1 MRKATGKVV
10 SLVLAL
16 ALVVTSF
23 SSTFAFAATKSESA
37 RRVNNAP
44 GNVTL
49 VNLSD
54 VADSAHEL
62 AEAKKAG
69 KNLFN
74 ITNWVDQAG
83 VTLETYDHIKIDDL
97 EISSVSVSGDNIIRV
112 SKVTEAQLAENGIYA
127 DVKYQDA
134 FGGIEAGNYVAT
146 VRSAT
151 GTGTA
156 TVNVLYTGTTTDRG
170 DDEITVRGSASFKV
184 ELLDAETPYFWGVSD
199 MQKNPQVGK
208 DGKYETNVQKNLDKA
223 DTDPTVTVSGVQFVL
238 PTIETNSAWKSGQT
252 PQTLIVA
259 QDYKYVDTA
268 VGAYKEGIAYDKDA
282 KVYKGIHENNAE
294 NTYVITA
301 TGTNNY
307 MKATNANT
315 ITYGVIDPS
324 VGNTIRLSVYS
335 LREVKDDVVVDK
347 EGNTEEQVI
356 GYTTNRSVAQAS
368 ARVQNKI
375 VGDFGSV
382 ELGDGS
388 QAQVGLN
395 DRATVLSK
403 SKPYVKIGDVYWDAT
418 NADLY
423 PDDGLTVSDGRIGN
437 IYAPGDVVIS
447 DGTVGNVNTNG
458 DVDVY
463 GGTVGAIGN
472 DSKYAVNTVSVSGA
486 TVESIASDSV
496 NIDEG
501 TVTGAISAT
510 DVQLVP
516 ANEEVSVSTGVVSA
530 ATLLVDG
537 SVSNVTVAGY
547 FATTEDDS
555 QLTLKGDKAVIND
568 IDNDW
573 RNAKIVLENFKGTV
587 PVIENAEYTG
597 YEPTGATL
605 TTNDSDDEDATV
617 ATVNGNI
624 EIRYIELNS
633 GEVTFAGKVV
643 VNNVY
648 GSEATMVINAGD
660 LRVTE
665 SVATSNTLKLA
676 GSNIAPGTVVYQAT
690 ADIAE
695 PESFVGYG
703 YTMAKTTGST
713 YDTFTVDQ
721 TSFAGLQITLNGEPV
736 DSIEVVNGETVTV
749 NAVAY
754 PNGTSLPEDT
764 VVNFYLDS
772 DENYLAGEKLADG
785 SANITAKDYSENFD
799 VLNKGTLTA
808 VVEDDF
814 GMILEE
820 YGEAKV
826 EIKVV
831 PEVTTT
837 YASDT
842 TGYVDIA
849 QGNTYQFKITSL
861 DGNVPNFGIGNSN
874 AIALVSQSQEG
885 NDYFFKVQAIGQV
898 GDEVGIYINRDA
910 NKVATM
916 RITEGDAT
924 AAYTCDT
931 TAVNVAA
938 GASYQVEITAAA
950 QPTLAA
956 GNSSYTVEFVQRSGN
971 NYYFRITAATAKA
984 GDQVGF
990 YINGGARAFVATTV

>member
-1 MRKATGKVV
+1 M
-10 SLVLAL
+10 
-16 ALVVTSF
+16 
-23 SSTFAFAATKSESA
+23 
-37 RRVNNAP
+37 
-44 GNVTL
+44 
-49 VNLSD
+49 
-54 VADSAHEL
+54 
-62 AEAKKAG
+62 
-69 KNLFN
+69 
-74 ITNWVDQAG
+74 
-83 VTLETYDHIKIDDL
+83 
-97 EISSVSVSGDNIIRV
+97 
-112 SKVTEAQLAENGIYA
+112 
-127 DVKYQDA
+127 
-134 FGGIEAGNYVAT
+134 
-146 VRSAT
+146 
-151 GTGTA
+151 
-156 TVNVLYTGTTTDRG
+156 NVLYTGTTTDRG
-170 DDEITVRGSASFKV
+170 DDEITVRGSASFEV
-184 ELLDAETPYFWGVSD
+184 ELLDAETPYFKNVSD
-199 MQKNPQVGK
+199 MQKNPQD
-208 DGKYETNVQKNLDKA
+208 DGNNGYITNVSKNPDKA
-223 DTDPTVTVSGVQFVL
+223 GSEKEPTVTVSNVQFVL
-238 PTIETNSAWKSGQT
+238 PTIRTNSARKLNED

-259 QDYKYVDTA
+259 QDYKYVDS
-268 VGAYKEGIAYDKDA
+268 GAYPSGVAYDEDSKA
-282 KVYKGIHENNAE
+282 YTGIVDPDH
-294 NTYVITA
+294 TYVITA

-307 MKATNANT
+307 MAATNANT

-335 LREVKDDVVVDK
+335 LREVKDDFDIGGG
-347 EGNTEEQVI
+347 ETEERVI

-395 DRATVLSK
+395 DRNTVLSK
-403 SKPYVKIGDVYWDAT
+403 SKPYVKIGNVYWDAT

-437 IYAPGDVVIS
+437 IYADDDVVIS
-447 DGTVGNVNTNG
+447 DGTVGNVNTFGN
-458 DVDVY
+458 VDVY

-472 DSKYAVNTVSVSGA
+472 DSKYTVNSVSVSGA

-530 ATLLVDG
+530 AILLVDG

-547 FATTEDDS
+547 FATTEDNS

-633 GEVTFAGKVV
+633 GEVTFAGRVV

-676 GSNIAPGTVVYQAT
+676 GSDIAPGTVVYQAT

-695 PESFVGYG
+695 PESFIGYG
-703 YTMAKTTGST
+703 YTMAKTAGSQ

-772 DENYLAGEKLADG
+772 DENYLVGEKLADG

-826 EIKVV
+826 EITVV
-831 PEVTTT
+831 PQPSVV
-837 YASDT
+837 SDT
-842 TGYVDIA
+842 TSDFTLA
-849 QGNTYQFKITSL
+849 QGSTYQFKLTVSNGATPVFKS
-861 DGNVPNFGIGNSN
+861 GNTTALPIVAQSNS
-874 AIALVSQSQEG
+874 G
-885 NDYFFKVQAIGQV
+885 NDYFYTVRADGQV
-898 GDEVGIYINRDA
+898 GEQIGIYADGAQGVNENNRLL
-910 NKVATM
+910 V
-916 RITEGDAT
+916 ITIGQGSGTT

-938 GASYQVEITAAA
+938 GASYQVEITSATR
-950 QPTLAA
+950 PTLAA
-956 GNSSYTVEFVQRSGN
+956 GNSSYTVEFVQQNGN
-971 NYYFRITAATAKA
+971 NYYFRITAATAQA

-990 YINGGARAFVATTV
+990 YINGGARAFIATTV

>member
-23 SSTFAFAATKSESA
+23 SSTFAFAATKSETA
-37 RRVNNAP
+37 RYVHV
-44 GNVTL
+44 GSDEVTL

-54 VADSAHEL
+54 VADSAVAL
-62 AEAKKAG
+62 DEARKAG
-69 KNLFN
+69 KDKFN
-74 ITNWVDQAG
+74 ISDYITEKVAPS
-83 VTLETYDHIKIDDL
+83 LETYDHIIPDEV
-97 EISSVSVSGDNIIRV
+97 EISSVSVRGDNIIRV
-112 SKVTEAQLAENGIYA
+112 AKNGAAPEYGDEGDYI
-127 DVKYQDA
+127 
-134 FGGIEAGNYVAT
+134 AT

-156 TVNVLYTGTTTDRG
+156 TVNVLYTATTTERG
-170 DDEITVRGSASFKV
+170 EDEITVRGSASFTV
-184 ELLDAETPYFWGVSD
+184 TLLDAETPYFEGVSD
-199 MQKNPQVGK
+199 LQKNPQVSGADYALK
-208 DGKYETNVQKNLDKA
+208 VKKNPESA
-223 DTDPTVTVSGVQFVL
+223 TSEAEPVVTGEKTAQFVL
-238 PTIETNSAWKSGQT
+238 PVRSETSARKVDVA
-252 PQTLIVA
+252 PQNLIVA
-259 QDYKYVDTA
+259 QDYKYVDSNAQYVEGVTYNNSKKGYTGLTDDTA
-268 VGAYKEGIAYDKDA
+268 A
-282 KVYKGIHENNAE
+282 

-307 MKATNANT
+307 MSVSGKQ
-315 ITYGVIDPS
+315 ITYGVVDPT

-335 LREVKDDVVVDK
+335 LRKVS
-347 EGNTEEQVI
+347 GEENV
-356 GYTTNRSVAQAS
+356 YTTNRSVAQAS
-368 ARVQNKI
+368 ARVQNVIK
-375 VGDFGSV
+375 GDFGSV
-382 ELGDGS
+382 KLGDGS
-388 QAQVGLN
+388 QQTVGLN
-395 DRATVLSK
+395 TAKKTVISK
-403 SKPYVKIGDVYWDAT
+403 SKPYVVINGAYWDAT

-423 PDDGLTVSDGRIGN
+423 PDPDKGLSISGGRIGDV
-437 IYAPGDVVIS
+437 YASGDVSVA
-447 DGTVGNVNTNG
+447 DGTVGNIETSG

-463 GGTVGAIGN
+463 GGSVGAVDAAN
-472 DSKYAVNTVSVSGA
+472 VVVSGS
-486 TVESIASDSV
+486 TVASVVADNDV
-496 NIDEG
+496 TVDEG
-501 TVTGAISAT
+501 TISGAVSAT
-510 DVQLVP
+510 SVSLVP
-516 ANEEVSVSTGVVSA
+516 ANEEVSVSVGTVSA
-530 ATLLVDG
+530 QTLKIDG
-537 SVSNVTVAGY
+537 SLSNATAAGY
-547 FATTEDDS
+547 FATEADDS
-555 QLTLKGDKAVIND
+555 VLTLIGSKARVNG
-568 IDNDW
+568 IDADW
-573 RNAKIVLENFKGTV
+573 RDAKIVLENFNGTV
-587 PVIENAEYTG
+587 PAIKNGEYTG
-597 YEPTGATL
+597 YDQTGAAL
-605 TTNDSDDEDATV
+605 TTEDVDSENATV
-617 ATVNGNI
+617 ATVNGDV
-624 EIRYIELNS
+624 ELRYIELNS

-643 VNNVY
+643 ANNVY
-648 GSEATMVINAGD
+648 GSEATMVINAGA

-665 SVATSNTLKLA
+665 SVATSNILKLA
-676 GSNIAPGTVVYQAT
+676 GSTITPGTVVYQAS

-695 PESFVGYG
+695 PESFTGYG
-703 YTMAKTTGST
+703 FTMAKTTGST

-721 TSFAGLQITLNGEPV
+721 TSFAGLQITLNGAAV
-736 DSIEVVNGETVTV
+736 NAIDVVNGETVTV

-754 PNGTSLPEDT
+754 PTGTALPEGT
-764 VVNFYLDS
+764 KVNFYLDS
-772 DENYLAGEKLADG
+772 DENYIAGENLGNRVAT
-785 SANITAKDYSENFD
+785 ITAKNYSEDFD

-826 EIKVV
+826 A
-831 PEVTTT
+831 VTVIPVAAST

-885 NDYFFKVQAIGQV
+885 NNYFFKVQAIGQV

-956 GNSSYTVEFVQRSGN
+956 GNPSYTVEFVQRSGN
-971 NYYFRITAATAKA
+971 NYYFRITAATAQA

>member
-23 SSTFAFAATKSESA
+23 SSTFAFAATRSESA
-37 RRVNNAP
+37 RYVNNAP
-44 GNVTL
+44 GKVRL
-49 VNLSD
+49 VNLSN
-54 VADSAHEL
+54 VADSANDL
-62 AEAKKAG
+62 AEAKKDG
-69 KNLFN
+69 QNLFN
-74 ITNWVDQAG
+74 ITNWVDKAG
-83 VTLETYDHIKIDDL
+83 VTLETYDHIEIDDL
-97 EISSVSVSGDNIIRV
+97 EISSVSVRGDNIIRV
-112 SKVTEAQLAENGIYA
+112 SKVTEAQLAEGGIYA
-127 DVKYQDA
+127 DVKYQDD
-134 FGGIEAGNYVAT
+134 FGGIEAGDYVAT

-170 DDEITVRGSASFKV
+170 DDEITVRGSASFEV
-184 ELLDAETPYFWGVSD
+184 ELLDAETPYFTGVSD

-208 DGKYETNVQKNLDKA
+208 DGKYVTEIQKNLDKA
-223 DTDPTVTVSGVQFVL
+223 DTDPTVTVNDVEFVL
-238 PTIETNSAWKSGQT
+238 PVISDNSAIRGNEDN
-252 PQTLIVA
+252 QTLIVA
-259 QDYKYVDTA
+259 QDYKYVDS
-268 VGAYKEGIAYDKDA
+268 GAYPSGVAYDEDSKA
-282 KVYKGIHENNAE
+282 YTGIVDPDH
-294 NTYVITA
+294 TYIITA

-307 MKATNANT
+307 MSVAKGSND
-315 ITYGVIDPS
+315 ITYGVIDPA

-335 LREVKDDVVVDK
+335 LREVKDNNGDLK
-347 EGNTEEQVI
+347 

-368 ARVQNKI
+368 ARVQNMIK
-375 VGDFGSV
+375 GDFGSV

-388 QAQVGLN
+388 QQNVGLN
-395 DRATVLSK
+395 EKPTVVSE
-403 SKPYVKIGDVYWDAT
+403 SKPYVKIGNVYWDAT

-437 IYAPGDVVIS
+437 VYAHGDVVIS
-447 DGTVGNVNTNG
+447 DGTVGNVNTSE

-472 DSKYAVNTVSVSGA
+472 DSDYAVKSVTVSGA
-486 TVESIASDSV
+486 TVESIASDYVS
-496 NIDEG
+496 IDEG
-501 TVTGAISAT
+501 TVTGAISA
-510 DVQLVP
+510 DGVQLVP

-537 SVSNVTVAGY
+537 SVSHVTVAGY

-703 YTMAKTTGST
+703 YTMAKTAGSQ

-754 PNGTSLPEDT
+754 PNGTSLPEDA

-820 YGEAKV
+820 YGEATLKV
-826 EIKVV
+826 KVV
-831 PEVTTT
+831 PQPSVV
-837 YASDT
+837 SDT
-842 TGYVDIA
+842 THDFTLA
-849 QGNTYQFKITSL
+849 QGGTYQFKLTVSNGATPVFKS
-861 DGNVPNFGIGNSN
+861 GNTTALPIVAQSNS
-874 AIALVSQSQEG
+874 G
-885 NDYFFKVQAIGQV
+885 NDYFYTVRADGQV
-898 GDEVGIYINRDA
+898 GEQIGIYADGAQGVNENNRLL
-910 NKVATM
+910 V
-916 RITEGDAT
+916 ITIGQGTGTT

-931 TAVNVAA
+931 TAVNVPA
-938 GASYQVEITAAA
+938 GASYQVKITSATR
-950 QPTLAA
+950 PTLAA
-956 GNSSYTVEFVQRSGN
+956 GNSSYTVEFVQQSGN
-971 NYYFRITAATAKA
+971 NYYFRITAATAQA

-990 YINGGARAFVATTV
+990 YINGGARAFIATTV

>member
-23 SSTFAFAATKSESA
+23 SSTFAFAATRSESA
-37 RRVNNAP
+37 RYVNNAP
-44 GNVTL
+44 GKVRL
-49 VNLSD
+49 VNLSN
-54 VADSAHEL
+54 VADSANDL
-62 AEAKKAG
+62 AEAKKDG
-69 KNLFN
+69 QNLFN
-74 ITNWVDQAG
+74 ITNWVDKAG
-83 VTLETYDHIKIDDL
+83 VTLETYDHIEIDDL
-97 EISSVSVSGDNIIRV
+97 EISSVSVRGDNIIRV
-112 SKVTEAQLAENGIYA
+112 SKVTEAQLAEGGIYA
-127 DVKYQDA
+127 DVKYQDD
-134 FGGIEAGNYVAT
+134 FGGIEAGDYVAT

-170 DDEITVRGSASFKV
+170 DDEITVRGSASFEV
-184 ELLDAETPYFWGVSD
+184 ELLDAETPYFTGVSD

-208 DGKYETNVQKNLDKA
+208 DGKYVTEIQKNLDKA
-223 DTDPTVTVSGVQFVL
+223 DTDPTVTVNDVEFVL
-238 PTIETNSAWKSGQT
+238 PVISDNSAIRGNEDN
-252 PQTLIVA
+252 QTLIVA
-259 QDYKYVDTA
+259 QDYKYVDS
-268 VGAYKEGIAYDKDA
+268 GAYPSGVAYDEDSKA
-282 KVYKGIHENNAE
+282 YTGIVDPDH
-294 NTYVITA
+294 TYIITA

-307 MKATNANT
+307 MSVAKGSND
-315 ITYGVIDPS
+315 ITYGVIDPA

-335 LREVKDDVVVDK
+335 LREVKDNNGDLK
-347 EGNTEEQVI
+347 

-368 ARVQNKI
+368 ARVQNMIK
-375 VGDFGSV
+375 GDFGSV

-388 QAQVGLN
+388 QQNVGLN
-395 DRATVLSK
+395 EKPTVVSK
-403 SKPYVKIGDVYWDAT
+403 SKPYVKIGNVYWDAT

-437 IYAPGDVVIS
+437 VYAHGDVVIS
-447 DGTVGNVNTNG
+447 DGTVGNVNTSE

-472 DSKYAVNTVSVSGA
+472 DSDYAVKSVTVSGA
-486 TVESIASDSV
+486 TVESIASDYVS
-496 NIDEG
+496 IDEG
-501 TVTGAISAT
+501 TVTGAISA
-510 DVQLVP
+510 DGVQLVP

-703 YTMAKTTGST
+703 YTMAKTAGSQ

-754 PNGTSLPEDT
+754 PNGTSLPEDA

-820 YGEAKV
+820 YGEATLKV
-826 EIKVV
+826 KVV
-831 PEVTTT
+831 PQPSVV
-837 YASDT
+837 SDT
-842 TGYVDIA
+842 THDFTLP
-849 QGNTYQFKITSL
+849 QGGTYQFKLTVSNGATPVFKS
-861 DGNVPNFGIGNSN
+861 GNTTALPIVAQSNS
-874 AIALVSQSQEG
+874 G
-885 NDYFFKVQAIGQV
+885 NDYFYTVRADGQV
-898 GDEVGIYINRDA
+898 GEQIGIYADGAQGVNENNRLL
-910 NKVATM
+910 V
-916 RITEGDAT
+916 ITIGQGTGTT

-931 TAVNVAA
+931 TAVNVPA
-938 GASYQVEITAAA
+938 GASYQVEITSATR
-950 QPTLAA
+950 PTLAA
-956 GNSSYTVEFVQRSGN
+956 GNSSYTVEFVQQSGN
-971 NYYFRITAATAKA
+971 NYYFRITAATAQA

-990 YINGGARAFVATTV
+990 YINGGARAFIATTV

>member
-23 SSTFAFAATKSESA
+23 SSTFAFAATRSESA
-37 RRVNNAP
+37 RYVNNAP
-44 GNVTL
+44 GKVRL
-49 VNLSD
+49 VNLSN
-54 VADSAHEL
+54 VADSANDL
-62 AEAKKAG
+62 AEAKKDG
-69 KNLFN
+69 QNLFN
-74 ITNWVDQAG
+74 ITNWVDKAG
-83 VTLETYDHIKIDDL
+83 VTLETYDHIEIDDL
-97 EISSVSVSGDNIIRV
+97 EISSVSVRGDNIIRV
-112 SKVTEAQLAENGIYA
+112 SKVTEAQLAEGGIYA
-127 DVKYQDA
+127 DVTYQDGL
-134 FGGIEAGNYVAT
+134 GGIEAGDYVAT

-170 DDEITVRGSASFKV
+170 DDEITVRGSASFEV
-184 ELLDAETPYFWGVSD
+184 ELLDAETPYFTGVSD

-223 DTDPTVTVSGVQFVL
+223 DTDPTVTVNDVEFVL
-238 PTIETNSAWKSGQT
+238 PVISDNSAIRGNEDN
-252 PQTLIVA
+252 QTLIVA
-259 QDYKYVDTA
+259 QDYKYVDS
-268 VGAYKEGIAYDKDA
+268 GAYPSGVAYDEDSKA
-282 KVYKGIHENNAE
+282 YTGIDDPDH
-294 NTYVITA
+294 TYIITA

-307 MKATNANT
+307 MSVAKGSND
-315 ITYGVIDPS
+315 ITYGVIDPA

-335 LREVKDDVVVDK
+335 LREVKDNNGDLK
-347 EGNTEEQVI
+347 

-368 ARVQNKI
+368 ARVQNMIK
-375 VGDFGSV
+375 GDFGSV

-388 QAQVGLN
+388 QQNVGLN
-395 DRATVLSK
+395 EKPTVVSK
-403 SKPYVKIGDVYWDAT
+403 SKPYVKIGNVYWDAT

-437 IYAPGDVVIS
+437 VYAHGDVVIS
-447 DGTVGNVNTNG
+447 DGTVGNVNTSE

-472 DSKYAVNTVSVSGA
+472 DSDYAVKSVTVSGA
-486 TVESIASDSV
+486 TVESIASDYVS
-496 NIDEG
+496 IDEG
-501 TVTGAISAT
+501 TVTGAISA
-510 DVQLVP
+510 DGVQLVP

-703 YTMAKTTGST
+703 YTMAKTAGSQ

-754 PNGTSLPEDT
+754 PNGTSLPEDA

-820 YGEAKV
+820 YGEATLKV
-826 EIKVV
+826 KVV
-831 PEVTTT
+831 PQPSVV
-837 YASDT
+837 SDT
-842 TGYVDIA
+842 THDFTLP
-849 QGNTYQFKITSL
+849 QGGTYQFKLTVSNGATPVFKS
-861 DGNVPNFGIGNSN
+861 GNTTALPIVAQSNS
-874 AIALVSQSQEG
+874 G
-885 NDYFFKVQAIGQV
+885 NDYFYTVRADGQV
-898 GDEVGIYINRDA
+898 GEQIGIYADGAQGVNENNRLL
-910 NKVATM
+910 V
-916 RITEGDAT
+916 ITIGQGTGTT

-931 TAVNVAA
+931 KAVNVPA
-938 GASYQVEITAAA
+938 GASYQVEITSATR
-950 QPTLAA
+950 PTLAA
-956 GNSSYTVEFVQRSGN
+956 GNSSYTVEFVQQSGN

>member
-23 SSTFAFAATKSESA
+23 SSTFAFAATKSETAKYVS
-37 RRVNNAP
+37 
-44 GNVTL
+44 GGDTDVTL

-54 VADSAHEL
+54 VADSAVEL
-62 AEAKKAG
+62 DAARKDNKD
-69 KNLFN
+69 KFN
-74 ITNWVDQAG
+74 ITDWVDG
-83 VTLETYDHIKIDDL
+83 KVTLETYDHIAL
-97 EISSVSVSGDNIIRV
+97 TEVEISSVSVRGDNIIRV
-112 SKVTEAQLAENGIYA
+112 AKNGASPEYGDEGDYI
-127 DVKYQDA
+127 
-134 FGGIEAGNYVAT
+134 AT

-156 TVNVLYTGTTTDRG
+156 TVNVLYTGTTTERG
-170 DDEITVRGSASFKV
+170 EDEITVRGSASFTIT
-184 ELLDAETPYFWGVSD
+184 LLDAETPYFEHVSD
-199 MQKNPQVGK
+199 LQKNPQDSGSDYALNVKKNPESATAEAEPVVTG
-208 DGKYETNVQKNLDKA
+208 ETTA
-223 DTDPTVTVSGVQFVL
+223 QFVL
-238 PTIETNSAWKSGQT
+238 PKISDNSAQLDDVYV
-252 PQTLIVA
+252 QNLIVA
-259 QDYKYVDTA
+259 QDYKYVDSSVSSIDASYNETD
-268 VGAYKEGIAYDKDA
+268 KAYDI
-282 KVYKGIHENNAE
+282 KGADPTQ
-294 NTYVITA
+294 TYIITA

-307 MKATNANT
+307 MTVDASNRV
-315 ITYGVIDPS
+315 TYGVIDPT
-324 VGNTIRLSVYS
+324 VGNTIRMSVYS
-335 LREVKDDVVVDK
+335 LREVKNNKGELV
-347 EGNTEEQVI
+347 

-368 ARVQNKI
+368 ARVQNVIK
-375 VGDFGSV
+375 GDFGSV
-382 ELGDGS
+382 KLGDGS
-388 QAQVGLN
+388 QQTVGLN
-395 DRATVLSK
+395 TAKTTVISK
-403 SKPYVKIGDVYWDAT
+403 SKPYVVINGAYWDAT

-423 PDDGLTVSDGRIGN
+423 PKAGLSISGGRVGD
-437 IYAPGDVVIS
+437 IYAKGDVQIA
-447 DGTVGNVNTNG
+447 DGTVGNVYTNG
-458 DVDVY
+458 DVDVL
-463 GGTVGAIGN
+463 GGTVGTIG
-472 DSKYAVNTVSVSGA
+472 DTIDYDVLDVDISGA
-486 TVESIASDSV
+486 TVAAISGATTV
-496 NIDEG
+496 TIDEG
-501 TVTGAISAT
+501 TVSGAISAET
-510 DVQLVP
+510 VNLVP
-516 ANEEVSVSTGVVSA
+516 ANEEVSVSVGTVSA
-530 ATLLVDG
+530 QTLTIDG
-537 SVSNVTVAGY
+537 SVSNATAAGY
-547 FATTEDDS
+547 FATAADDS
-555 QLTLKGDKAVIND
+555 VLTLIGSKARVNG
-568 IDNDW
+568 IDADW
-573 RNAKIVLENFKGTV
+573 RDAKIVLENFNGTV
-587 PVIENAEYTG
+587 PAIQNGEYTG
-597 YEPTGATL
+597 YDQTGAIL
-605 TTNDSDDEDATV
+605 TTSDVDTENATV
-617 ATVNGNI
+617 ATVNGDV
-624 EIRYIELNS
+624 ELRYIELNS

-648 GSEATMVINAGD
+648 GSEATMVINAGA

-665 SVATSNTLKLA
+665 SVATSNILKLA
-676 GSNIAPGTVVYQAT
+676 GSTITPGTVVYQAS

-695 PESFVGYG
+695 PESFTGYG
-703 YTMAKTTGST
+703 FTMAKTTGST

-721 TSFAGLQITLNGEPV
+721 TSFAGLQITLNGAAV
-736 DSIEVVNGETVTV
+736 NAIDVVKGETVTV

-754 PNGTSLPEDT
+754 PTGSALPEGT
-764 VVNFYLDS
+764 KVNFYLDS
-772 DENYLAGEKLADG
+772 DENYLAGENLGNGVAT
-785 SANITAKDYSENFD
+785 ITAKNYSEDFD

-826 EIKVV
+826 A
-831 PEVTTT
+831 VTVIPVAAST

-885 NDYFFKVQAIGQV
+885 NNYFFKVQAIGQV

-910 NKVATM
+910 NKVATL

-956 GNSSYTVEFVQRSGN
+956 GNPSYTVEFVQRSGN